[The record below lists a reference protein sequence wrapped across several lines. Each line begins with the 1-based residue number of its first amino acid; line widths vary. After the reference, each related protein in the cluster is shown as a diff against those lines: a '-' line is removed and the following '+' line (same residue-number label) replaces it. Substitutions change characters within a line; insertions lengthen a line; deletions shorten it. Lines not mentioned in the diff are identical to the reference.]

1 MRRREFIALL
11 CGAVATRSI
20 TARAQQPAMPVV
32 GFLRD
37 ATADGS
43 EHFVAALRKG
53 LREAG
58 FVENQN
64 VVVEYAWT
72 EGHTDRLP
80 AMAADLVRRRVSVI
94 VTSATDATIAAK
106 AATTTIPI
114 VFVVAADPVEFK
126 LVDSLSR
133 PGGNATGISYLSYEL
148 GGKRLGLLRELMPEV
163 AHVAVLAQPN
173 YRPSE
178 IFIRGMEAAAH
189 TLRLQIDVLYVST
202 ERDFDTAF
210 ATLTE
215 RRLGALLVATDPFFT
230 GRRFQ
235 IVALAARHRVPAIYG
250 AREFVD
256 AGGLMSYGTSV
267 PDVYRQAGV
276 YAGRILKGE
285 KPADLPVVQPTKFDL
300 IINGKTAKMLGLT
313 LPPGLLAMAD
323 EMIE

>member
-1 MRRREFIALL
+1 MKRREFIVLVG
-11 CGAVATRSI
+11 GAVVWPLR
-20 TARAQQPAMPVV
+20 ARTQQPTVPVV

-43 EHFVAALRKG
+43 EHLVAALREG

-94 VTSATDATIAAK
+94 VTSATNATIAAK
-106 AATTTIPI
+106 AATTTVPI
-114 VFVVAADPVEFK
+114 VFVVAADPVQFK

-148 GGKRLGLLRELMPEV
+148 GGKRLGLLHELMPEV
-163 AHVAVLAQPN
+163 AHVAVLARPN
-173 YRPSE
+173 YLPSE
-178 IFIRGMEAAAH
+178 NFIRAVQAAAQ
-189 TLRLQIDVLYVST
+189 TLGLKIDVIYASA
-202 ERDFDTAF
+202 EPDFDAVF
-210 ATLTE
+210 ATLMQ

-230 GRRFQ
+230 GRRLQ

-256 AGGLMSYGTSV
+256 AGGLMSYGTNV
-267 PDVYRQAGV
+267 TDVYRQVGV

-300 IINGKTAKMLGLT
+300 VINGKTAKMLGLT
-313 LPPGLLAMAD
+313 LPPGLLAIAD